1 MATCS
6 FLIISINLI
15 NGLSTKIGN
24 PQFLIMKVFGR
35 MVNHQYMSRPQ
46 QTAYFTSLKLP
57 IQNLPWPTWPSLVT
71 SFLGFLVG
79 KSFTGLM
86 SFFLVT
92 NIAATVF
99 IQSLFCLDD
108 LQGCNGCLNNVVE
121 NSFGTLLL
129 LNLTCALGILA
140 EIFHTTVGC
149 CGFFRL
155 VAAFL
160 KILALPL
167 MEIFAGIA
175 LMQGVINLV
184 VYSFDFGQNFFSH

>member
-1 MATCS
+1 
-6 FLIISINLI
+6 
-15 NGLSTKIGN
+15 
-24 PQFLIMKVFGR
+24 MKVFGR
-35 MVNHQYMSRPQ
+35 MVNHQYMSRPE

-99 IQSLFCLDD
+99 IQSLFYLED
-108 LQGCNGCLNNVVE
+108 LQECNGCLNNIVK

-129 LNLTCALGILA
+129 LNLTSALGTLA
-140 EIFHTTVGC
+140 GIFHTASGC
-149 CGFFRL
+149 CAFFRL

-160 KILALPL
+160 KILLALPL
-167 MEIFAGIA
+167 MAIFAGIA
-175 LMQGVINLV
+175 LAQGVIKV
-184 VYSFDFGQNFFSH
+184 VICRKVGSFDFYQYIVSSNLIIFVLGGPRKRR